1 MGMADEM
8 NLTTDHQQ
16 IRRWAES
23 AGGRPVQVHIA
34 HTEVTVPH
42 LDFDGRSAGR
52 NIQVIAWSDWFEMFD
67 QAGLALLYEQPA
79 DGSRSTFSKLVQ
91 RDPAG

>member
-1 MGMADEM
+1 MASEM

-34 HTEVTVPH
+34 HTQVTVPYI
-42 LDFDGRSAGR
+42 DFDSRSAGR
-52 NIQVIAWSDWFEMFD
+52 DIQVIPWNDWSEMFD
-67 QAGLALLYEQPA
+67 RAGLALLYEEPA
-79 DGSRSTFSKLVQ
+79 DGSLSTFSKLVQ
-91 RDPAG
+91 RDPA